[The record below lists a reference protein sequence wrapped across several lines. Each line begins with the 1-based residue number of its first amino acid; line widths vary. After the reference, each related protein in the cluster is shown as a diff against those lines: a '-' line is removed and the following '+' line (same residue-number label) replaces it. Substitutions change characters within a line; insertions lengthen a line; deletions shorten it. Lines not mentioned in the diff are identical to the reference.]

1 MKTIHRG
8 FRGIAALVLLLLAG
22 CNVPRIT
29 QQTALTLPAAYDTPA
44 DSATAAEIGWRS
56 FFADERLIR
65 LIDTAL
71 VHNWDVLSAFHRV
84 QAARSELLSA
94 KSMLRPSA
102 DAVTSTAIRRFGLYT
117 MDGAGNS
124 STFIQPGKIVPAD
137 LPDFYIGVQSSWE
150 LDIWGKLRNRSKAA
164 FSRVLASE
172 EGKNWIVSGLVAEL
186 AGAYYSL
193 TALDQSRQI
202 LAATIGLQEQALE
215 MVRTQKAAAVINELA
230 VKQFEA
236 ELKRIQG
243 LHIQIGQ
250 EITETETRIRFLS
263 GLYPGE
269 VARDTSL
276 FQGVIPKLVK
286 TGVPADLLRN
296 RPDIRQAELEL
307 VAAGADVQASRALFL
322 PRLQLTA
329 ALGYQAFQP
338 GLLFT
343 TPASLA
349 YTLLGNMTAPLL
361 NRAAIKAQFRKA
373 DAYRLEAMYQ
383 YQKTVA
389 NGFSEVYIA
398 LARIRNLENQY
409 KTKEQEVTILVQSAE
424 IAGSL
429 FRTGRATYLEVL
441 FAQQKA
447 IQARL
452 ELVELRK
459 MQMLATVTLYKAL
472 GGGWR

>member
-1 MKTIHRG
+1 MA
-8 FRGIAALVLLLLAG
+8 FFMLLLAG
-22 CNVPRIT
+22 CKVPRIT
-29 QQTALTLPAAYDTPA
+29 QQSALTIPAAYCLSTDSTTDA
-44 DSATAAEIGWRS
+44 DRGWRQ
-56 FFADERLIR
+56 FFGDDQLAR

-71 VHNWDVLSAFHRV
+71 LRNWDVLSAFQRV
-84 QAARSELLSA
+84 QAARAELLSA
-94 KSMLRPSA
+94 KSALRPTA
-102 DAVTSTAIRRFGLYT
+102 DAVTSSAIRRFGLYT

-124 STFIQPGKIVPAD
+124 STFMQPGKIVPTD
-137 LPDFYIGVQSSWE
+137 LPDYYVGVQSSWE
-150 LDIWGKLRNRSKAA
+150 LDIWGKLRNRRKAA

-172 EGKNWIVSGLVAEL
+172 EGKNWVVSGLVAEL
-186 AGAYYSL
+186 AGAYYNL
-193 TALDQSRQI
+193 AALDQSRQI
-202 LAATIGLQEQALE
+202 LATTISLQEQALE

-250 EITETETRIRFLS
+250 DITETETRIRFLS

-269 VARDTSL
+269 VTRDTGL
-276 FQGVIPKLVK
+276 FRGVIPRLVK
-286 TGVPADLLRN
+286 SGVPADLLRN

-307 VAAGADVQASRALFL
+307 VAAGADLQASRALFL

-343 TPASLA
+343 TPASVA
-349 YTLLGNMTAPLL
+349 YTLLGNVTAPLL

-373 DAYRLEAMYQ
+373 DAVRLEAMYQ
-383 YQKTVA
+383 YQKVVA
-389 NGFSEVYIA
+389 NGFSEVYVA

-409 KTKEQEVTILVQSAE
+409 NTKEQEVNILVQSAD

-447 IQARL
+447 IQSRL
-452 ELVELRK
+452 EMVELRK
-459 MQMLATVTLYKAL
+459 MQMLATVTLYRAL